1 MIRPVDIQAA
11 PKQSVTSKPAGA
23 NDSPRVLLV
32 YPRFT
37 RPSFWNLGALCEFL
51 DKRYPA
57 SPLGLITV
65 AALLP
70 EAWQL
75 KLVDCNVEELKP
87 EDIEWADLVLTTGM
101 LPQQNSTIE
110 VIRWAR
116 AIGKPVA
123 VGGPD
128 ATSSPDVYAEADFRI
143 LGEAE
148 LVINDFIA
156 AWQAG
161 ERKGLFVAEKFKA
174 DVSQTP
180 IPRFDLLNFNNYIF
194 IGVQYSRGCPFT
206 CEFCDIIELYGRV
219 PRFKTNAQMIAEI
232 DRLYELGYRGHIDFV
247 DDNFIG
253 NKKAI
258 KQFLPDLIEWQ
269 KQRGYPFEFSTEA
282 SINLADDDA
291 LMKLMQ
297 DANFFAVFIGIE
309 SPDTDTLNAMKKKQN
324 TRRSLSESVHK
335 IYAHGMFVLAGF
347 ILGFDSEEDNVA
359 DGMALCI
366 EETAIPVCM
375 IGLLYAL
382 PNTQLTRRLAT
393 EGRLYA
399 GHDVIGEK
407 RGGDQCSEGLNFETH
422 RPRREILADFAN
434 VLERVYAPSAYFA
447 RVREVGR
454 SLQRPY
460 HGGPTSSTKDYLRLL
475 QALWRISI
483 MRPSLIPYVFASVHD
498 CLRRYPGSIASVM
511 ALTAMYLHLGPFAYL
526 LLRVVREQIAEID
539 RGDWIAPPTV
549 PAASRDQVL
558 TPAA

>member
-1 MIRPVDIQAA
+1 MDIQVT

-23 NDSPRVLLV
+23 TDLPRVLLA

-37 RPSFWNLGALCEFL
+37 RPSFWNLGGLCEFL

-70 EAWQL
+70 QAWPL

-101 LPQQNSTIE
+101 LPQQDSALEI
-110 VIRWAR
+110 IRR
-116 AIGKPVA
+116 AHAAGKPVA

-128 ATSSPDVYAEADFRI
+128 ATSSPDIYADADFRI

-148 LVINDFIA
+148 LVIHDFIA

-232 DRLYELGYRGHIDFV
+232 DRLYELGYRGHVDFV

-282 SINLADDDA
+282 SINLADDDI
-291 LMKLMQ
+291 LMQLMQ

-324 TRRSLSESVHK
+324 TRRSLAESVRK

-366 EETAIPVCM
+366 EETSIPVCM

-382 PNTQLTRRLAT
+382 PNTQLTRRLAK

-399 GHDVIGEK
+399 GHDVVGEK
-407 RGGDQCSEGLNFETH
+407 RGGDQCSAGLNFETH

-434 VLERVYAPSAYFA
+434 VLERVYAPAAYFA

-454 SLQRPY
+454 SLRRPDR
-460 HGGPTSSTKDYLRLL
+460 GGPPPSARDYLRLM
-475 QALWRISI
+475 QALWRVSI
-483 MRPSLIPYVFASVHD
+483 MRPSLIPHVFASVHD
-498 CLRRYPGSIASVM
+498 CLRRYPGSIQGVM
-511 ALTAMYLHLGPFAYL
+511 TLTAMYLHLGPFAYW
-526 LLRVVREQIAEID
+526 LLRLVREQIAEID

-549 PAASRDQVL
+549 PAPPQDQVL